1 MKADNTPS
9 VASNALLAADMCRM
23 AQAFDNA
30 RAWLMRA
37 HFFSVRSSLH
47 KTSKEIAETI
57 KDLEKAEK
65 QLRDFTANARL
76 DRHAKEGPEK

>member
-1 MKADNTPS
+1 MTNDKPPS

-23 AQAFDNA
+23 AQAFYNA

-37 HFFSVRSSLH
+37 HFFSVRSSLQ

-57 KDLEKAEK
+57 NDLEKAEK
-65 QLRDFTANARL
+65 QLRDFTANVSVHPRATCG
-76 DRHAKEGPEK
+76 A